1 MNWIKALATLGLSAV
16 LAACGGGGGSSGSSG
31 FPAGGSGGGSGGGST
46 GTATVTVSLS
56 STTVTGAA
64 PVTVTALVKDGAGAP
79 VSGQVVSFTTTG
91 SLGTFSPSSALT
103 DATGSAVVKLA
114 PASASANGADSV
126 VAVATINSIKVTG
139 TTGFQV
145 TPANGT
151 VGTPSIALSL
161 STTTVT
167 TTTPATVTAA
177 VKDANNAPVA
187 GQVVTFTAQGGLGAF
202 SPASAL
208 TDANGNAVVKLA
220 PFSAITTGA
229 DLAVASVIFNSNA
242 LTASQGFQVAITNA
256 DLILT
261 ASAAQIAN
269 TGSGAVAITV
279 KAIDANRNTVPG
291 VPVSISVDGGAVVNG
306 AAPKTDANGV
316 VSATLTIGAER
327 ANRLLTVTAIA
338 GSITRTSAVQV
349 VGTTI
354 TSSLVPAVIAQS
366 TAGEVQYRVV
376 DQAGNA
382 MANQP
387 VQVVAIGLTP
397 PQASGTTGANGD
409 YTFRYTTPAADG
421 VYPITATIAGK
432 SDVQAL
438 LVQSVGV
445 VPTANGPITAATAS
459 ANPSVVP
466 VNLVNSQAN
475 RAEIRALFLGANNLP
490 IRYVR
495 AKFDLNGDTNSIGGA
510 FTTGSTT
517 LYSDA
522 NGLVTT
528 AYVPGTRSSPTNG
541 LTVRMCYGL
550 TDNDPNLINC
560 VNPKLVTLT
569 VTAEPLGV
577 AIGTNELIIVNTLTY
592 VKQFVITV
600 ADSAGVAKPDV
611 NLVASLDL
619 PQYHK
624 GQYVVVGSKWVKS
637 GPDAYDGN
645 SAPSCNNEDK
655 NRNGVLEV
663 NEDSPL
669 DGNGNGDGQ
678 LWPRKPD
685 VIVSLL
691 QSKTGADGTAIL
703 QIQYAKDHGSWVDA
717 MITVS
722 ASGVSGSEGR
732 AQYFVAPVPVDAV
745 SLNNTVVSPAYRFSP
760 YGKAS
765 VCTDAN

>member
-1 MNWIKALATLGLSAV
+1 MNWIKALATVGLSAV
-16 LAACGGGGGSSGSSG
+16 LAACGGGGGSSGASG
-31 FPAGGSGGGSGGGST
+31 FPGGGSGGGGGGGST
-46 GTATVTVSLS
+46 GVPTLTVSLS

-64 PVTVTALVKDGAGAP
+64 PVTVTALLKDGAGVP
-79 VSGQVVSFTTTG
+79 VSGQVVNFSATG
-91 SLGTFSPSSALT
+91 ALGTFSPSSALT
-103 DATGSAVVKLA
+103 DATGSVTVKLA
-114 PASASANGADSV
+114 PASASANGADAV
-126 VAVATINSIKVTG
+126 VAVATLNTINVTG
-139 TTGFQV
+139 TVGFQV
-145 TPANGT
+145 IPTNGT

-187 GQVVTFTAQGGLGAF
+187 GQVVTFSASGGLGAF

-229 DLAVASVIFNSNA
+229 DLAVASVIFNATA

-261 ASAAQIAN
+261 VSSSQIVN
-269 TGSGAVAITV
+269 TGSGSVAITV
-279 KAIDANRNTVPG
+279 KAIDAKRNTVPG
-291 VPVSISVDGGAVVNG
+291 VPVSISVDGGAVVTG
-306 AAPKTDANGV
+306 AAPKTDASGV

-338 GSITRTSAVQV
+338 GSITRTSTVQV

-376 DQAGNA
+376 DQAGIA

-387 VQVVAIGLTP
+387 VQIVASGLTP
-397 PQASGTTGANGD
+397 PAASGTTGANGD
-409 YTFRYTTPAADG
+409 YTFRYASPAADG
-421 VYPITATIAGK
+421 TYPITATIAGK
-432 SDVQAL
+432 SDVQSL

-459 ANPSVVP
+459 ANPSVVA
-466 VNLVNSQAN
+466 VNLINSQAN
-475 RAEIRALFLGANNLP
+475 RSEIRALFLGANNLP

-510 FTTGSTT
+510 FTTGNTT

-522 NGLVTT
+522 SGLVTT

-541 LTVRMCYGL
+541 LTIRMCYGL
-550 TDNDPNLINC
+550 TDNDPNLLNC

-577 AIGTNELIIVNTLTY
+577 AIGTNEQIIVNTLTY
-592 VKQFVITV
+592 IKQFVITV

-624 GQYVVVGSKWVKS
+624 GQYAVVSGKWVKT
-637 GPDAYDGN
+637 GPGVYDGN

-732 AQYFVAPVPVDAV
+732 AQYFVAPVPVDAA
-745 SLNNTVVSPAYRFSP
+745 SINNTAVSPAFQFSP

-765 VCTDAN
+765 VCTDPK